1 MQRLSSVP
9 SAFLRGP
16 PSAPSA
22 PSLRAASPMRLRLTS
37 PASHSTGAPL
47 LGPSWAYVPLL
58 GVSKLGHPFSSPGG
72 GSQRRAASARTG
84 SLPAHARDRRHAT
97 PLPSHRHRAR
107 RPGQLLQRHK
117 PRRQQASQPHRQA
130 TGASPHLVHAPA
142 SRSLQLKGR
151 TYARLRSLMRRGS
164 SPSCREPCGSCS
176 RSPV

>member
-1 MQRLSSVP
+1 MKGPKSPCQHQRQFSVIK
-9 SAFLRGP
+9 LRKHNT
-16 PSAPSA
+16 S
-22 PSLRAASPMRLRLTS
+22 LTS
-37 PASHSTGAPL
+37 SPTKLEGIQ
-47 LGPSWAYVPLL
+47 YRRFPLL